1 MGIHQV
7 LACFVLKDRQLS
19 DGYRV
24 QDAVLNHKP
33 NTRSPED
40 VNHGLPE
47 LKMLF
52 MQNHQLEQ
60 PRTCNIAAP
69 D

>member
-24 QDAVLNHKP
+24 QDAVLNHKS
-33 NTRSPED
+33 NT
-40 VNHGLPE
+40 
-47 LKMLF
+47 
-52 MQNHQLEQ
+52 
-60 PRTCNIAAP
+60 
-69 D
+69 